1 MTVRAP
7 DSPDGV
13 TIEVI
18 AVGVVHSPRAEV
30 RDDDWGEVESR
41 IVLAP
46 HFEPDAL
53 DGIEDF
59 SHAEILFHFD
69 RVDPARIVSGARH
82 PRNREDWP
90 AVGIFAQRGKNR
102 PNRLGSTVV
111 RILRRDGNTLHV
123 AGLDAVDGTPVL
135 DIKPVMREFLPRED
149 VRQPAWSRELM
160 RQYWT
165 VEE

>member
-1 MTVRAP
+1 LTLGVGDRP
-7 DSPDGV
+7 DDM
-13 TIEVI
+13 TIEVTAI
-18 AVGVVHSPRAEV
+18 GIVRSPRLEL
-30 RDDDWGEVESR
+30 RDVDWGDVVSR

-46 HFEPDAL
+46 RFEPDAL

-69 RVDPARIVSGARH
+69 QVDPARIVAGARH

-111 RILRRDGNTLHV
+111 RLLGRNGSTLHV
-123 AGLDAVDGTPVL
+123 VGLDAVDGTPVL

-160 RQYWT
+160 SRYWT
-165 VEE
+165 SES